1 MRQDLDKAA
10 KDLRDIEGLVARSL
24 TELQRIIT
32 NMRPS
37 HLDDLGL
44 ASALRWFARDI
55 QDRSSIEVKVEL
67 IGDERWLPSEVTTS
81 LFRITQEG
89 LTNVVKHAGASHAEV
104 VLTYGPDQV
113 TLEIMDYGQGFDL
126 EILENPDRP
135 SWGVL
140 GMQERASLVG
150 GDFSLKSQ
158 IGQGTQIRVQI
169 PYPEDEEDEGVANEY
184 TSPARG

>member
-1 MRQDLDKAA
+1 
-10 KDLRDIEGLVARSL
+10 
-24 TELQRIIT
+24 
-32 NMRPS
+32 
-37 HLDDLGL
+37 
-44 ASALRWFARDI
+44 
-55 QDRSSIEVKVEL
+55 
-67 IGDERWLPSEVTTS
+67 VTTS

-113 TLEIMDYGQGFDL
+113 TLEIMDYGQGFDP

-135 SWGVL
+135 TWGVL

-150 GDFSLKSQ
+150 GEFSLKSQ

-169 PYPEDEEDEGVANEY
+169 PYPKDEEDEGVANEY